1 MRPELRHNVVAL
13 GADYALFVVGLAFA
27 SQSTILP
34 AFAAHLGA
42 PNLVIGA
49 IPAVM
54 TLGWFLP
61 SLFAAGH
68 TESLARKLP
77 FILRY
82 TVWERVPF
90 IVLALAAFFLADRAP
105 VAALGVLLLMLLVVT
120 GVGGVLMPA
129 WMDVIGR
136 VIPVTL
142 RGRFFAFA
150 NLAASVGGLGGSI
163 ATASILAAVPAPASY
178 GVCFVCTT
186 IFMALSYAALVGVR
200 EPVATESAPATRLSQ
215 YLARIPA
222 LLGRDANLTWFL
234 AARAF
239 GMVGSSGGAFYTV
252 YALGAWDAP
261 AAQAGVFTTL
271 LFVGQMAGNVV
282 LGPLA
287 DRRGHRLV
295 IMLGLGAALAGNL
308 VAVAASSLGVFGL
321 VFVMLGI
328 QIAAMN
334 VSNLNVMLEFAPGP
348 AAQPTY
354 VGLGTTLLAPV
365 AFGAPIAAGLLADA
379 RGFGAVFVVAAVAAS
394 VALALLL
401 TRVRDPRAAAV
412 TARAA

>member
-1 MRPELRHNVVAL
+1 VAAL

-42 PNLVIGA
+42 PNVVIGA

-90 IVLALAAFFLADRAP
+90 IGLALAAFFLADRAP
-105 VAALGVLLLMLLVVT
+105 AAALGVMLLMLLIVT

-150 NLAASVGGLGGSI
+150 NLAASVGGLVGSV

-186 IFMALSYAALVGVR
+186 VFMALSYVALVAVR
-200 EPVATESAPATRLSQ
+200 EPAATDSSPATRLSE
-215 YLARIPA
+215 YLSRIPG
-222 LLGRDANLTWFL
+222 LLGRNPNLTWFL

-239 GMVGSSGGAFYTV
+239 GMVGSIGSAFYTV
-252 YALGAWDAP
+252 YALGVWDAP

-271 LFVGQMAGNVV
+271 LFVGQMAGNAV
-282 LGPLA
+282 LGWLA

-295 IMLGLGAALAGNL
+295 IILGLGAALAGNL
-308 VAVAASSLGVFGL
+308 IAIAAPSLGVFGL

-354 VGLGTTLLAPV
+354 VGLGTTLLAPI

-379 RGFGAVFVVAAVAAS
+379 RGFVAVFVVAAVAAC

-412 TARAA
+412 TPRAA